1 MFKFDATNL
10 TPSAELKTDFQPIE
24 SGFYGAVLKEA
35 VLTPTKNGNGEYI
48 KCRADITHGEHKG
61 RVIFHNITY
70 SNPNEIA
77 TQIGRQQLTDLC
89 YATGKLV
96 PKSTDELCN
105 IPVIVK
111 VGFVKAKDGYDAS
124 NDIKSFKK
132 FDEALLPKSSDT
144 PFTKSEANDD
154 SAPWIAA

>member
-10 TPSAELKTDFQPIE
+10 TPSAEKTDFQPIE
-24 SGFYGAVLKEA
+24 SGLYGAVLKEA
-35 VLTPTKNGNGEYI
+35 VLTPTKSGNGEYI

-111 VGFVKAKDGYDAS
+111 IGFVKAKDGYDAS